1 MGRSGQSARGR
12 NRAAAAVVHP
22 ASEFIEGR
30 IMKRFTPVAIG
41 AVLAASVAF
50 AAHAQAPAPGTPS
63 YAPRAAPQDAPR
75 DPVAF
80 AQQNLASLRSRLAIA
95 PSQASAWNAFVD
107 AVLNQSRDMQSQMAQ
122 MPQGSVSAPER
133 MDVMA
138 RMMRRSADGMAN
150 VAQALRQLYSQLD
163 PNQRSIVDQEFA
175 RGPGAGGPPPQG

>member
-1 MGRSGQSARGR
+1 
-12 NRAAAAVVHP
+12 
-22 ASEFIEGR
+22 
-30 IMKRFTPVAIG
+30 
-41 AVLAASVAF
+41 
-50 AAHAQAPAPGTPS
+50 
-63 YAPRAAPQDAPR
+63 
-75 DPVAF
+75 
-80 AQQNLASLRSRLAIA
+80 
-95 PSQASAWNAFVD
+95 
-107 AVLNQSRDMQSQMAQ
+107 MQSQMAQ